1 MLYRFVIPIFYTYLF
16 TYRIENQ
23 CEVVMAV
30 VPLTRLEKALNQ
42 FDDEGYEPGVVS
54 NNQEQK
60 GIHTHTHTHC
70 ARA

>member
-1 MLYRFVIPIFYTYLF
+1 
-16 TYRIENQ
+16 
-23 CEVVMAV
+23 MAV